1 MCVLSPRASAGPADD
16 QESRRA
22 PRAVHPSS
30 SLALPG
36 SGTLSPWL
44 TADRLCRASG
54 RGRTLVDE
62 RLVTL
67 MAINEVLLIKLDD
80 DGSKT
85 PTEPKS
91 TPLSGEVH
99 EVPGDLVETL
109 AECWTRCRMA
119 GLERAKGERWGRWT
133 GLVSTVVTAAA
144 GTALW
149 SSLQSSTSMA
159 TGWVVTAVAAVV
171 AVAVAIERSVTR
183 RYQQDAKLMDE
194 MVQTFHALHVQLLA
208 AASSCRLTGET
219 ANGELLDSAKK
230 TVKDHVASMSYE
242 RPSYDRA
249 RASVNA
255 DLRALSLYR

>member
-1 MCVLSPRASAGPADD
+1 
-16 QESRRA
+16 
-22 PRAVHPSS
+22 
-30 SLALPG
+30 
-36 SGTLSPWL
+36 
-44 TADRLCRASG
+44 
-54 RGRTLVDE
+54 
-62 RLVTL
+62 
-67 MAINEVLLIKLDD
+67 MAINEVLLIKVDD
-80 DGSKT
+80 TGSKT
-85 PTEPKS
+85 STEPKS

-119 GLERAKGERWGRWT
+119 GLERAKGERWGRLT

-149 SSLQSSTSMA
+149 SSLQSSTNLA
-159 TGWVVTAVAAVV
+159 TGWVVTVVAAVV

-183 RYQQDAKLMDE
+183 RYQQDAKVMDE
-194 MVQTFHALHVQLLA
+194 MVQTFHELHVRLLT
-208 AASSCRLTGET
+208 AASTCRLTGDT
-219 ANGELLDSAKK
+219 TYGELLDSAKK
-230 TVKDHVASMSYE
+230 AVKDHVASMSYE